1 MTVLVICAVEAE
13 RDAVVRNFGSASGI
27 DVGQFGGVAV
37 DTPAGELHAF
47 SVGVG
52 PVAAAIGTSVL
63 LTSGPDYEMVASAGI
78 AGGFRDRVAVGDVV
92 LANLATYADLGVR
105 VEAGFL
111 SLRDMGIDQDSSLAF
126 GDQRL
131 IDRMQA
137 ARVLV
142 GEVLTLSAMTGTEA
156 DADELARLGNPLGR
170 ATLERALG
178 SADAFERRRAVSLLA
193 PLPGSLLLLEH
204 ALADIDPDVRLS
216 AAESLLRRAY
226 RPYLKRNWAT

>member
-78 AGGFRDRVAVGDVV
+78 AGGFRDRVAIGDVV

-156 DADELARLGNPLGR
+156 DADELATRYP
-170 ATLERALG
+170 RALAEAMEG
-178 SADAFERRRAVSLLA
+178 FAVVAATRDHDRLRYVAEIRAISNLIGRRDRSTWNIPLAFGALAHAMSTLLKE
-193 PLPGSLLLLEH
+193 PLP
-204 ALADIDPDVRLS
+204 
-216 AAESLLRRAY
+216 
-226 RPYLKRNWAT
+226 